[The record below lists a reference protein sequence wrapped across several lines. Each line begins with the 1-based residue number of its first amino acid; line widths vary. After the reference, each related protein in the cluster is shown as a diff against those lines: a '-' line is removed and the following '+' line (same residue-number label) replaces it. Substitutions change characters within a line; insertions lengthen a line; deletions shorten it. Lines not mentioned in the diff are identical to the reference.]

1 MDSCYAGTWIK
12 YMKKEK
18 DYSLALLA
26 ACEEDEKAGHCDL
39 NNE

>member
-1 MDSCYAGTWIK
+1 
-12 YMKKEK
+12 MKREK

-39 NNE
+39 NNQ